1 MMNFFM
7 SEKTPECGAIL
18 IGFIYFSQQGNEAL
32 EETCKE
38 GVSCHRRK
46 LCLSGAVS

>member
-1 MMNFFM
+1 M

-18 IGFIYFSQQGNEAL
+18 TGFICFSQQGNEAL
-32 EETCKE
+32 KEACKE
-38 GVSCHRRK
+38 GVSSHKRR